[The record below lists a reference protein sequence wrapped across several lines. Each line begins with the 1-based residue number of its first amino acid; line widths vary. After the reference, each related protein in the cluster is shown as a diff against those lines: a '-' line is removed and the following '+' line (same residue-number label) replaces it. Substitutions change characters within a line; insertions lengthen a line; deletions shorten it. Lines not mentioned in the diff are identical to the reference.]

1 MSTYSSAAAGC
12 WLLQDSETANQVQGC
27 DDDADDVG
35 GDDDADDVEDSADD
49 VGDDADGADAE
60 DGDEL

>member
-27 DDDADDVG
+27 DDGTDVDDDADDVG
-35 GDDDADDVEDSADD
+35 GDDGNVGDGDVEDADE
-49 VGDDADGADAE
+49 V
-60 DGDEL
+60 